1 MARSRLRR
9 GIWLHEPRVDDP
21 EGGIIAGHG
30 RVLASP
36 NGLQTGVADR
46 NARRFPFA
54 SASTLRGST
63 RRRFCRAYSP
73 SLLGCN
79 RFPPELCQNTF
90 GDFQLIEF
98 AAQFFPLGV
107 KPRQPL
113 GNPLLLLFHQRSHFS
128 RLSLVPRPSAIRG
141 AQVFSD
147 ECK

>member
-1 MARSRLRR
+1 MR
-9 GIWLHEPRVDDP
+9 
-21 EGGIIAGHG
+21 
-30 RVLASP
+30 P

-63 RRRFCRAYSP
+63 RRHFCRACSA

-79 RFPPELCQNTF
+79 RFPPELSQNTF

-98 AAQFFPLGV
+98 AAQFFPFGI
-107 KPRQPL
+107 KPREPL

-128 RLSLVPRPSAIRG
+128 SLSLVRRPSAIRG
-141 AQVFSD
+141 AHVFSD
-147 ECK
+147 EYK